1 MEGRPLPRKKDVVLT
16 LLEGPSV
23 FLHLDPRR
31 DGVVVPKW
39 LAKQPQLVLQ
49 VGLNMSV
56 PIPDLRVDDEGVTCT
71 LSFNRAPF
79 WCKLPW
85 PAIYA
90 AIGEDRRGMVW
101 PDDVPSEVATQMQKK
116 PAGPG
121 GPQQGSPHERGR
133 PARGRGRGQAHL
145 AVEAAAPRGRRR
157 GRRSARSRP
166 RGEPRASRRAP
177 REHAQ
182 AHARRGAGDRARAR
196 RGAHLR
202 GRRARAP
209 RARRGEPE
217 PRRGEPRA
225 EPCPERRGRAEP
237 CVEPSVEPCVERRGR
252 RQRGGRARARGGQ
265 EEARAAPLPARHQV
279 MRRPTSLAR
288 AARTAR
294 RAKIHATLLERCR
307 RTRATLP

>member
-1 MEGRPLPRKKDVVLT
+1 MKRRPRASASSPRYVRIRFMEGRPLPRKKDVVLT

-121 GPQQGSPHERGR
+121 GATAAGQPHERGR
-133 PARGRGRGQAHL
+133 PARGGGRGQADL
-145 AVEAAAPRGRRR
+145 ALEATAPRG
-157 GRRSARSRP
+157 S
-166 RGEPRASRRAP
+166 
-177 REHAQ
+177 
-182 AHARRGAGDRARAR
+182 RRGAKIGALPTPRRAASEPSSPSRARPSPRSPWCQRPSASAPR
-196 RGAHLR
+196 RPSPR
-202 GRRARAP
+202 ETRPRPPSPPRRARAP
-209 RARRGEPE
+209 VEASPA
-217 PRRGEPRA
+217 PSPAPSA
-225 EPCPERRGRAEP
+225 EAAPSPASSPASSAEGDGSEV
-237 CVEPSVEPCVERRGR
+237 VEPAP
-252 RQRGGRARARGGQ
+252 
-265 EEARAAPLPARHQV
+265 AAGKKKRELPPYLRV
-279 MRRPTSLAR
+279 I
-288 AARTAR
+288 
-294 RAKIHATLLERCR
+294 K
-307 RTRATLP
+307 

>member
-1 MEGRPLPRKKDVVLT
+1 MKRRPRASASSPRYVRIRFMEGRPLPRKKDVVLT

-121 GPQQGSPHERGR
+121 GPQPQGSPTSE
-133 PARGRGRGQAHL
+133 AGQR
-145 AVEAAAPRGRRR
+145 AVGGGGKPT
-157 GRRSARSRP
+157 SLSKRP
-166 RGEPRASRRAP
+166 RLVAVDGGEDRRAP
-177 REHAQ
+177 DPEASRERAVEPLESTPKPTL
-182 AHARRGAGDRARAR
+182 AVVPATERERAEAPISEGDAPAR
-196 RGAHLR
+196 
-202 GRRARAP
+202 
-209 RARRGEPE
+209 PE
-217 PRRGEPRA
+217 PA
-225 EPCPERRGRAEP
+225 EASPGPVEASPAPSPAPSAEAAP
-237 CVEPSVEPCVERRGR
+237 SPASSPASSAEGDGSEVVEPAP
-252 RQRGGRARARGGQ
+252 
-265 EEARAAPLPARHQV
+265 AAGKKKRELPPYLRV
-279 MRRPTSLAR
+279 I
-288 AARTAR
+288 
-294 RAKIHATLLERCR
+294 K
-307 RTRATLP
+307 